1 MCRRQESAR
10 LWRHV
15 RENITNFQ
23 AGAEEMLREFEHSEE
38 CIKAVMPSQSTVALR
53 SKLLGMTDGMGEG
66 NPLSFNQVSVGVV
79 R

>member
-1 MCRRQESAR
+1 
-10 LWRHV
+10 
-15 RENITNFQ
+15 
-23 AGAEEMLREFEHSEE
+23 MLREFEHSEE